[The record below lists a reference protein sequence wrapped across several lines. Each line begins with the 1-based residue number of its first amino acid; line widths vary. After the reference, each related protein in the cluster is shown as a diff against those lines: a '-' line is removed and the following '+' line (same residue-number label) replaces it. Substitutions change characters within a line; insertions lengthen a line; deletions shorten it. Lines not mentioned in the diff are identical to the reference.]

1 MIRTEVK
8 VYSKEES
15 MEVVEK
21 LKNTGYVKVADCM
34 WVQIYHKGNKEII
47 VSREY

>member
-1 MIRTEVK
+1 MKRTEIN

-15 MEVVEK
+15 MEVVRK
-21 LKNTGYVKVADCM
+21 LKDTGYVKVADCM
-34 WVQIYHKGNKEII
+34 WVQIYHKGNNEII